1 MSWMSEIDASMRETG
16 DIYAY
21 EAARAAGDEREA
33 ERIMAHHR
41 AIVAAGLLPVPA
53 AASAGVVPLRFRRG
67 WVAVALIVAAAL
79 SGLLGLGVAVAAA
92 TMAADPRGGLPAC
105 VTEDSSDCYWDADTR
120 GNGEGRSFTD
130 RGGVVTYWDGQP

>member
-53 AASAGVVPLRFRRG
+53 ASASAGVMPLRYSRG
-67 WVAVALIVAAAL
+67 VRTAVLIVAADLAAAI
-79 SGLLGLGVAVAAA
+79 GLGVAVA
-92 TMAADPRGGLPAC
+92 GGIVA
-105 VTEDSSDCYWDADTR
+105 
-120 GNGEGRSFTD
+120 GESTAL
-130 RGGVVTYWDGQP
+130 GGVVTYWDGQP